1 MRKLTDLEKGVRAYE
16 MQEIRN
22 LMARYEYYHTAKMHK
37 ETKMLFAQHTPGVY
51 IDNRSLGRYDGLEG
65 VERFFVQFHELL
77 DGDKKGS
84 LCIHELT
91 TEVIEI
97 AGDGKTAKGL
107 WSSPGLETRVSN
119 VTGELEAYWVWGKY
133 YVDFVKEDEEWK
145 FWHFYITDHIQCDYH
160 TSWTE
165 KDEVKGEVLNDPRIP
180 KADGP
185 SRYPDTVYSRE
196 HVEQLVPPVPEPY
209 DTFEE

>member
-1 MRKLTDLEKGVRAYE
+1 M
-16 MQEIRN
+16 
-22 LMARYEYYHTAKMHK
+22 
-37 ETKMLFAQHTPGVY
+37 
-51 IDNRSLGRYDGLEG
+51 
-65 VERFFVQFHELL
+65 
-77 DGDKKGS
+77 
-84 LCIHELT
+84 
-91 TEVIEI
+91 
-97 AGDGKTAKGL
+97 
-107 WSSPGLETRVSN
+107 
-119 VTGELEAYWVWGKY
+119 TGELEAYWVWGKY

-185 SRYPDTVYSRE
+185 SRYPDTVYSRT
-196 HVEQLVPPVPEPY
+196 HVEQLVPPVPAPY